1 MDDYKQGLLDAIAE
15 IDAELECVEIEY
27 ADAPPCLKAARRVL
41 TNAKQL
47 IVDKLAI
54 ETPGAEKAAI
64 AAAVEAER
72 EARQEAQRRLE
83 ALQERI
89 NHADKEKAQAV
100 DAERISAANVCLEMA
115 ERMER
120 AAGICAANGEADEVS
135 PLRSTAWQLT
145 VAAELIKKGRASIFD
160 AAIRGN

>member
-72 EARQEAQRRLE
+72 ERCAKLCESARFTGNTFPRTQMEQL
-83 ALQERI
+83 
-89 NHADKEKAQAV
+89 
-100 DAERISAANVCLEMA
+100 
-115 ERMER
+115 RMDI
-120 AAGICAANGEADEVS
+120 A
-135 PLRSTAWQLT
+135 
-145 VAAELIKKGRASIFD
+145 

>member
-1 MDDYKQGLLDAIAE
+1 MDAMEQKTE
-15 IDAELECVEIEY
+15 R
-27 ADAPPCLKAARRVL
+27 AAFE
-41 TNAKQL
+41 AW
-47 IVDKLAI
+47 
-54 ETPGAEKAAI
+54 AEKNWMYVDVKDNSWEVWRAAI
-64 AAAVEAER
+64 AAER

-100 DAERISAANVCLEMA
+100 EAERISAANVCLEMA

-120 AAGICAANGEADEVS
+120 AAGICASNGEADEVS

>member
-83 ALQERI
+83 ALQERT

-100 DAERISAANVCLEMA
+100 EAERERCANLCEKARFTGNTFPRTQMEQL
-115 ERMER
+115 RMDI
-120 AAGICAANGEADEVS
+120 A
-135 PLRSTAWQLT
+135 
-145 VAAELIKKGRASIFD
+145 